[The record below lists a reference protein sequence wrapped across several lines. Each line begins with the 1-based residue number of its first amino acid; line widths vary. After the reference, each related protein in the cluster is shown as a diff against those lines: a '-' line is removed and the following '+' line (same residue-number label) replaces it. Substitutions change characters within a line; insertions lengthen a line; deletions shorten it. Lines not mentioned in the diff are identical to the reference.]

1 MLAKLEEPPAVP
13 TTKNDMALSIN
24 DLPSSAEINSYILLV
39 LYDYSLQRGCL
50 SVIEPHVQQVISRVQ
65 NVLPFGQLYGI
76 LLLTKLFEAHPQEML
91 QVFIETHFIERFV
104 NLLELNTFT
113 QHETQLIDMVF
124 AALKDTQLTLT
135 SITKQQ
141 LVELLSRQF

>member
-1 MLAKLEEPPAVP
+1 MIAKLEEPPAP
-13 TTKNDMALSIN
+13 IATNNDMALSIN
-24 DLPSSAEINSYILLV
+24 DLPSTAEINSYILLV
-39 LYDYSLQRGCL
+39 LYDYSLQKGCL
-50 SVIEPHVQQVISRVQ
+50 STIEPHVQQVISKVQ

-76 LLLTKLFEAHPQEML
+76 LLLTKMFEAHPQEML

-104 NLLELNTFT
+104 NLLEMNTFT

-124 AALKDTQLTLT
+124 AALKDTQLMLT

-141 LVELLSRQF
+141 LIELLSRQF

>member
-1 MLAKLEEPPAVP
+1 MLTKLEEPPAAP

>member
-1 MLAKLEEPPAVP
+1 MIAKLEEPPAP
-13 TTKNDMALSIN
+13 ITANNDMALSIN
-24 DLPSSAEINSYILLV
+24 DLPSTAEINSYILLV
-39 LYDYSLQRGCL
+39 LYDYSLQKGCL
-50 SVIEPHVQQVISRVQ
+50 SIIEPHVQQVISKVQ

-76 LLLTKLFEAHPQEML
+76 LLLTKMFEVHPQEIL

-104 NLLELNTFT
+104 NLLEMNTFT

-124 AALKDTQLTLT
+124 AALKDTQLMLT

-141 LVELLSRQF
+141 LIELLSRQF

>member
-1 MLAKLEEPPAVP
+1 M
-13 TTKNDMALSIN
+13 
-24 DLPSSAEINSYILLV
+24 
-39 LYDYSLQRGCL
+39 
-50 SVIEPHVQQVISRVQ
+50 
-65 NVLPFGQLYGI
+65 
-76 LLLTKLFEAHPQEML
+76 FEAHPEEML

-124 AALKDTQLTLT
+124 AALKDTQLMLT

-141 LVELLSRQF
+141 LIELLSRQF